1 MTLEEAKK
9 KIEELSD
16 DAWNKMKMEGKLRSQ
31 GYALGMDDALSL
43 IEEADHDV

>member
-16 DAWNKMKMEGKLRSQ
+16 DAWNKWKKEGNLISQ

>member
-9 KIEELSD
+9 QMVELGQ
-16 DAWNKMKMEGKLRSQ
+16 DAWNKWKKEGNLISQ

-43 IEEADHDV
+43 IEEAEHDI